1 MACKYLKWITNIK
14 ENKRLLQSRNKNTRS
29 HIENSQKLIR
39 KVRKKRIN
47 ITLVSALLTFHSSKF
62 HLPCAYIKVH
72 QNPDHNEFVLDTLT
86 KPAFTGSKS
95 TKATPERCLKFVQS

>member
-29 HIENSQKLIR
+29 HIENCQKLIR
-39 KVRKKRIN
+39 KVRKKCIN
-47 ITLVSALLTFHSSKF
+47 IILVSALLTFDSSKF
-62 HLPCAYIKVH
+62 HLHCAYINVH
-72 QNPDHNEFVLDTLT
+72 QNTNHNEFVLDTLT

-95 TKATPERCLKFVQS
+95 TKGTPEQCLKFAQN